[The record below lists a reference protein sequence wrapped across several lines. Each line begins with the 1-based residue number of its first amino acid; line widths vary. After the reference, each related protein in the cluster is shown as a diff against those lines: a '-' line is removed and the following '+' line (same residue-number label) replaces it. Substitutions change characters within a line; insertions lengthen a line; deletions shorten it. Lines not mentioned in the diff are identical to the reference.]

1 MAYGIFEL
9 PSPLILIEKRPKTYS
24 KKGAKTK
31 PVGRYVG
38 R

>member
-9 PSPLILIEKRPKTYS
+9 PSPLIEKRPKTYS